1 MKTGLVSLLADEPV
15 SHNARIRKRV
25 IVRRG
30 EVPHLAQ
37 IARATFPPAE
47 TAPAHTH
54 LDMWE
59 LFICE
64 EGKGV
69 ITVNGSKIA
78 LLPGT
83 WVLVHPGD
91 VHELNSDISS
101 GLIVSVIGIEK
112 PSC

>member
-1 MKTGLVSLLADEPV
+1 MKTGSVSMLADEPV

-30 EVPHLAQ
+30 EVPHLTQ
-37 IARATFPPAE
+37 IARATFPPGE
-47 TAPAHTH
+47 TVPAHTH

-64 EGKGV
+64 EGKGMM
-69 ITVNGSKIA
+69 TVNGRKID

-83 WVLVHPGD
+83 LVLVHPGD
-91 VHELNSDISS
+91 VHELSSDIHS
-101 GLIVSVIGIEK
+101 GLIVSVIGVEE
-112 PSC
+112 PAG